1 MKFNEA
7 QKVYFPAVDEH
18 REPLESARDGDGLR
32 HYRELWRLHVPGG
45 WLILE
50 SGQSSLQRAGV
61 GGVCFLPDPNHEWDA
76 ITRKEDART
85 LGVSEPTS

>member
-1 MKFNEA
+1 MNLNEA

-18 REPLESARDGDGLR
+18 GGPQQSARDSEGER
-32 HYRELWRLHVPGG
+32 HYRELWRLKVPGG

-61 GGVCFLPDPNHEWDA
+61 GGVCFLPDPNHEWSA
-76 ITRKEDART
+76 ITQKGQARF
-85 LGVSEPTS
+85 L

>member
-1 MKFNEA
+1 MNLNEA

-18 REPLESARDGDGLR
+18 GEPQQSARDSEGER
-32 HYRELWRLHVPGG
+32 HYRELWRLKVPGG

-61 GGVCFLPDPNHEWDA
+61 GGVCFLPDPDHHWEA
-76 ITRKEDART
+76 ITQKGEARF
-85 LGVSEPTS
+85 L